1 MDDGQASR
9 TAESMAMFRA
19 LESARPQGTRLFTD
33 SFAVYFLRPS
43 MRLAVRA
50 AEKSPAVQTQ
60 LAKFIDQ
67 RWPGARLSGVA
78 RTVLI
83 DRALREALGS
93 GIKQVVILG
102 AGYDSR
108 AYRIEGMKHIR
119 AFEVDRGETQRI
131 KRERL
136 SRLLRPMPPHVTF
149 VEMDLLHQTIPEALA
164 SSGFES
170 GRKTFFIW
178 EGVTHYLDPE
188 AVDATVR
195 FVGSCAGGGR
205 IAFTYIDRGLLDGSR
220 AFSVSPNVVR
230 LLQKAGEAWK
240 FGLYPTGLPSYLRAR
255 GLELIEDLGAI
266 EYGALC
272 MGAPKEQMKG
282 YEFYHV
288 AIATIGTAGDGNAEG
303 KRNTP
308 IQSQTPDSRRRD

>member
-1 MDDGQASR
+1 MDSQASR

-19 LESARPQGTRLFTD
+19 LESARPEGTRLFTD
-33 SFAVYFLRPS
+33 PFAVHFLRPS

-60 LAKFIDQ
+60 LANFIDR
-67 RWPGARLSGVA
+67 RWPGARPSGVA
-78 RTVLI
+78 RTALI

-93 GIKQVVILG
+93 AIEQVVILG

-108 AYRIEGMKHIR
+108 AYRIDGMKRIKVL
-119 AFEVDRGETQRI
+119 EVDRSETQRM

-136 SRLLRPMPPHVTF
+136 SRVLRPMPPHVTF
-149 VEMDLLHQTIPEALA
+149 VEMDFLRQTLPEALA

-178 EGVTHYLDPE
+178 EGVTHYLDPD
-188 AVDATVR
+188 AVNATMR
-195 FVGSCAGGGR
+195 FVGSCATGST
-205 IAFTYIDRGLLDGSR
+205 IAFTYVHRGLLDGSR

-230 LLQKAGEAWK
+230 LLHKAGEPWK
-240 FGLYPTGLPSYLRAR
+240 FGFYPTGLPSYLRAR

-288 AIATIGTAGDGNAEG
+288 TIATIGTAGDGNAEG